1 MHRCMITPTQSC
13 LVLFYCA
20 IFKKRNV
27 DIIVFGENYTFSDEV
42 DFIDDKV
49 DMRKIPKY

>member
-1 MHRCMITPTQSC
+1 MSEYHFIAQYPKGVMLTSWFFERITFC
-13 LVLFYCA
+13 
-20 IFKKRNV
+20 
-27 DIIVFGENYTFSDEV
+27 DEV